1 MGFYAKGYTPRA
13 YQTLGVLSK
22 CDYFFFQP
30 AVMAKVMGS

>member
-1 MGFYAKGYTPRA
+1 MGFYAKGYASRA
-13 YQTLGVLSK
+13 FSRLGVLSK

>member
-1 MGFYAKGYTPRA
+1 MGFYSKGYA
-13 YQTLGVLSK
+13 SGACQTLGVLSK

>member
-1 MGFYAKGYTPRA
+1 MIICLGLHAKGFGR
-13 YQTLGVLSK
+13 LGVLSK

>member
-1 MGFYAKGYTPRA
+1 MGFYAKGYASRA
-13 YQTLGVLSK
+13 FGRLDVLSK

>member
-1 MGFYAKGYTPRA
+1 MLRTIRQGLASR
-13 YQTLGVLSK
+13 LDVLSK

>member
-13 YQTLGVLSK
+13 CQALGMLSK

>member
-1 MGFYAKGYTPRA
+1 MGFYAKGYASRTC
-13 YQTLGVLSK
+13 QSLCVLSK

>member
-1 MGFYAKGYTPRA
+1 MLRTRRKERVSR
-13 YQTLGVLSK
+13 LDVLSK

>member
-1 MGFYAKGYTPRA
+1 MLSATRQGFVSR
-13 YQTLGVLSK
+13 LDVLSK